1 MAYTLFYFPG
11 NANLAPHMALE
22 EISVPYELALLDRAN
37 AEHKAAPYLARNP
50 TGRIPTLLAR
60 QPDGNEETVFETAA
74 ILLHLADRHPE
85 AKLAP
90 APGAAGRGRFLTW
103 LFHLTNT
110 IQPEYRVFYYPEQ
123 HVTDPVH
130 VADAKATAERRLCQ
144 MFALVDRELAT
155 RPYIAADHLT
165 VADFLLLML
174 VRWGRN
180 FTHPPR
186 DLPQVG
192 RLCAELLARPSV
204 QRAFAQEGLGAPFI

>member
-22 EISVPYELALLDRAN
+22 EIGAPYELVLLDRAN
-37 AEHKAAPYLARNP
+37 AEHKSAPYLARNP
-50 TGRIPTLLAR
+50 TGRIPTLL
-60 QPDGNEETVFETAA
+60 DGAETVFETAA

-85 AKLAP
+85 SELAP
-90 APGAAGRGRFLTW
+90 APGTPGRGRFLTW

-123 HVTDPVH
+123 HVGDPARNPAH

-144 MFALVDRELAT
+144 MFDLVDRELST

-180 FTHPPR
+180 FARPPR
-186 DLPQVG
+186 DLPHLG

-204 QRAFAQEGLGAPFI
+204 QRAFAQEGLAAPFI